1 MLVYPVRSTGE
12 AFHAFL
18 PLLHHYSQKIRQ
30 AKRPEYIHDNAV
42 KDNEGVHERH
52 AENQ

>member
-1 MLVYPVRSTGE
+1 MPAPLRTQAKLFML
-12 AFHAFL
+12 FL

-42 KDNEGVHERH
+42 KDNEGVHKRH